1 MNCSTL
7 PSGWLNSPYY
17 IGELSRFD
25 FFFNQKLQ
33 TYAVLLYYVDY
44 LRKQDKFSNFC
55 IHLFIFT
62 KFEYY
67 DRYKQNRK
75 KTAQLSCVSPIFA
88 ISDVTVC

>member
-1 MNCSTL
+1 MNGSTL

-25 FFFNQKLQ
+25 FFFNKKLQ

-75 KTAQLSCVSPIFA
+75 KRLNSPASPLLGLYKLF
-88 ISDVTVC
+88 VF

>member
-1 MNCSTL
+1 M
-7 PSGWLNSPYY
+7 
-17 IGELSRFD
+17 
-25 FFFNQKLQ
+25 Q

-62 KFEYY
+62 IFEYY

-75 KTAQLSCVSPIFA
+75 KRLNSPASPLHVGKAKGLAPLPMCI
-88 ISDVTVC
+88 